1 MRAILTMLASAL
13 ALASIGSPAVAQFAQ
28 SPGAKFLAAI
38 KEENNKD
45 VLDALN
51 ATGPTVVNTRDFSS
65 RETALHIVAKKGNL
79 LYLRFL
85 LQKGADPNLRDKDG
99 NTPLMDAVS
108 AGYGDLI
115 GPLVAARANVN
126 QGNESGE
133 TPLIRAVQ
141 RRDPAMVRELL
152 AAGADPDQADSL
164 AGKSA
169 RAYAEE
175 DVRTPGLAKLFADVP
190 KRDRRAVSGPR
201 L

>member
-1 MRAILTMLASAL
+1 MRAMFKVMVSAL
-13 ALASIGSPAVAQFAQ
+13 AVIAIASPAIAQFAQ
-28 SPGAKFLAAI
+28 SPGAKFLAAV

-51 ATGPTVVNTRDFSS
+51 ATGTTVVNTRDFSS

-99 NTPLMDAVS
+99 NTPLMLAVS
-108 AGYGDLI
+108 GGFGDMVS
-115 GPLVAARANVN
+115 PLVAARVNVN
-126 QGNESGE
+126 QGNDSGE

-175 DVRTPGLAKLFADVP
+175 DVRTPGLAKLFADVA
-190 KRDRRAVSGPR
+190 KRERRAVSGPK